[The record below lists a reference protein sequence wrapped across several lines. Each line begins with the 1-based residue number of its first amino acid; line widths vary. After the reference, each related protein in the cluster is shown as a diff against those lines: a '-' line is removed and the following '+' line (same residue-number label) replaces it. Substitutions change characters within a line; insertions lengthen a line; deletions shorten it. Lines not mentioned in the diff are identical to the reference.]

1 VGDDRQSHRLAGGLF
16 RHEEMA
22 PGIRLQNGHSLVA
35 VRSGRAGALAV
46 ALVTV
51 SIQAFRAVR
60 ANPVNA
66 LKYE

>member
-1 VGDDRQSHRLAGGLF
+1 MIANLIAWPVGYFVMRKWLQGFAYRTGIAWWLFVLAGT
-16 RHEEMA
+16 
-22 PGIRLQNGHSLVA
+22 
-35 VRSGRAGALAV
+35 GALAV